1 MTFKD
6 FIEKLFGRKP
16 PLEQQQTG
24 ELVTAPLSPEQLT
37 HPAFAGEAA
46 ALPLTPSLEP
56 QQLLVGCGQS
66 VGRQREQNQDSI
78 FAFTSLLASNNA
90 QIPIGVYIVAD
101 GMGGHEDGD
110 IASEVACRVMGE
122 YIIRH
127 LYLPLL
133 TPNPEP
139 PEQSIQEIL
148 HTGVQ
153 EANEAIHKEAPN
165 GGTTLTVAVVMGRQL
180 SIAHV
185 GDSRAYLIT
194 PENGLE
200 LITRD
205 HSMVN
210 RLVEM
215 GQLTPAE
222 ASEHPQRNVLYR
234 ALGQGEPLEAEV
246 ATHKLPKS
254 GYLML
259 CSDGLWG
266 VINAETIQ
274 NIISAGPTPAEICQ
288 NLVAAANQ
296 AGGPDNI
303 SVILIQLPC

>member
-1 MTFKD
+1 M
-6 FIEKLFGRKP
+6 
-16 PLEQQQTG
+16 QQTE
-24 ELVTAPLSPEQLT
+24 ELVTAPLSPDQLNN
-37 HPAFAGEAA
+37 PAFASNDG
-46 ALPLTPSLEP
+46 LPLMPTLEP
-56 QQLLVGCGQS
+56 RQLIVGCGQS
-66 VGRQREQNQDSI
+66 VGRQRQQNQDSI
-78 FAFTSLLASNNA
+78 YTFTSLLASNNA
-90 QIPIGVYIVAD
+90 QIPIGIYIVAD

-110 IASEVACRVMGE
+110 IASEVACRVLSE
-122 YIIRH
+122 YLIRH

-133 TPNPEP
+133 HPDQGP

-148 HTGVQ
+148 QTGVQ
-153 EANEAIHKEAPN
+153 EANSALHKAAPR
-165 GGTTLTVAVVMGRQL
+165 GGTTLTTGVILGRQL
-180 SIAHV
+180 TIAHV

-194 PENGLE
+194 TEHGME

-210 RLVEM
+210 KLVEM
-215 GQLTPAE
+215 GQLTAAE

-246 ATHKLPKS
+246 ATYTLPKS

-266 VINAETIQ
+266 VVQADEIRRIIN
-274 NIISAGPTPAEICQ
+274 AGPTPAEICQ

-303 SVILIQLPC
+303 SVILVQLPS